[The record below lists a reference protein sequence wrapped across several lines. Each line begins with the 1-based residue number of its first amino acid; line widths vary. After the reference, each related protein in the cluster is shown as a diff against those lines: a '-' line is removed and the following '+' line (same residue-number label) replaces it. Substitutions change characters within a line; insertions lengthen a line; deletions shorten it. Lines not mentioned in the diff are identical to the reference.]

1 VDDLRQAVTSAM
13 KGAAL
18 TELNTLLESYNLDA
32 CGGPINVL
40 ARQPE
45 SVPDE
50 PSLQDED
57 CMKQCTA
64 RSQAEN
70 V

>member
-1 VDDLRQAVTSAM
+1 MDNLRQAVSWAE
-13 KGAAL
+13 KGPAL
-18 TELNTLLESYNLDA
+18 AELNQLLESYNLDA

-40 ARQPE
+40 ARRPE